1 MKVRLHSGAKKDF
14 DDAVRH
20 YAAIR
25 PELAER
31 FINEVNAGFDKII
44 QEPTRW
50 RVVGG
55 DVRRVLTRVFPFS
68 LLYIIE
74 GEIAYIVAVAHNSR
88 EPGYWVSRLGK

>member
-1 MKVRLHSGAKKDF
+1 MKIRLHSGAKQDF

-25 PELAER
+25 PELAGR
-31 FINEVNAGFDKII
+31 FIDEVNAGFDQII
-44 QEPTRW
+44 QEPQRW

-55 DVRRVLTRVFPFS
+55 GVRRVLTKKFPFA

-74 GEIAYIVAVAHNSR
+74 GETAHIVAVAHSSR
-88 EPGYWVSRLGK
+88 APTYWAGQV